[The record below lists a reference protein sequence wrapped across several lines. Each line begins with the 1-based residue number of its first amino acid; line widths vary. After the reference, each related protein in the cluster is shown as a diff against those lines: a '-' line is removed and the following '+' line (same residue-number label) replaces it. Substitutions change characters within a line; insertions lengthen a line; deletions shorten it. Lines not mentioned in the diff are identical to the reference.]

1 MAGLPTKRR
10 GAFSETAVD
19 DEIVLLNLDD
29 GTFFSLTGTGAQIW
43 PLIDGTRSRD
53 ALVAALAAA
62 HDAAPAVVAADL
74 DAFLVQ
80 LADAGFIETV

>member
-1 MAGLPTKRR
+1 MSGLLAKRR

-29 GTFFSLTGTGAQIW
+29 GTFFSLTGTGAEIW

-53 ALVAALAAA
+53 KLVTVLAAA
-62 HDAAPAVVAADL
+62 HGAAVDEVAADL
-74 DAFLVQ
+74 DVFLAQ
-80 LADAGFIETV
+80 LADAGFIENS